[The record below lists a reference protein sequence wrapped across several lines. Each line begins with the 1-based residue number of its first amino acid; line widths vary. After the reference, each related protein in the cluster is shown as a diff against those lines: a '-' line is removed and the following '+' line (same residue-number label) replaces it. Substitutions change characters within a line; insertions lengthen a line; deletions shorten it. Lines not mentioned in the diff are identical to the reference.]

1 MSETAVKNTETT
13 TREAA
18 ASPPSLIV
26 EAIQNKKGKGITI
39 MDLSRI
45 ESAPAHEFIIC
56 EGRTPQQV
64 AAIADNVRE
73 ELLEKAHIKPYN
85 YDGYRNASWVVID
98 YGSTLVH
105 VFVPEQRNL
114 YNLEELWSDSL
125 IAEIPDLD

>member
-1 MSETAVKNTETT
+1 MSETTVKNTQETRRSGFETT
-13 TREAA
+13 R
-18 ASPPSLIV
+18 SLIV
-26 EAIQNKKGKGITI
+26 EAIQNKKGNGITI
-39 MDLSRI
+39 MDLSEI
-45 ESAPAHEFIIC
+45 DSAPAHEFIIC

-73 ELLEKAHIKPYN
+73 ELLDKAHIKPYN
-85 YDGYRNASWVVID
+85 YDGYRNASWIVID

-114 YNLEELWSDSL
+114 YNLEELWSDSM

>member
-18 ASPPSLIV
+18 ASPRSLIV

-39 MDLSRI
+39 IDLSRI

>member
-1 MSETAVKNTETT
+1 MSETTVKNTQETRRSGFETT
-13 TREAA
+13 R
-18 ASPPSLIV
+18 SLIV

-39 MDLSRI
+39 MDLSEI
-45 ESAPAHEFIIC
+45 DSAPAHEFIIC

-73 ELLEKAHIKPYN
+73 ELLDKAHIKPYN
-85 YDGYRNASWVVID
+85 YDGYRNASWIVID

-114 YNLEELWSDSL
+114 YNLEELWSDSM

>member
-1 MSETAVKNTETT
+1 MSETAVKNTEAT
-13 TREAA
+13 TRKATV
-18 ASPPSLIV
+18 SPRSLIV

-39 MDLSRI
+39 MDLSSI

-85 YDGYRNASWVVID
+85 YDGYRNASWIVID